1 MLISTSTENSIIT
14 TYILSRLLDKGELKN
29 VCQYYQ
35 DSPLT
40 HYCAIN
46 LNSLDVKSIKAGGDI
61 FDYLPLGGII
71 INEKDIKELALREAY
86 IEARSSYQY
95 PSLINPDMTPMN
107 DSPSIKN
114 EYFKIYNELFVE
126 EAIISSISWTGFSL
140 VLKQNLTERVYDEV
154 VLAMK
159 ETNNLL
165 IANNDQATIL
175 CHKFCEEYDD
185 HFQDENH

>member
-1 MLISTSTENSIIT
+1 
-14 TYILSRLLDKGELKN
+14 
-29 VCQYYQ
+29 
-35 DSPLT
+35 
-40 HYCAIN
+40 
-46 LNSLDVKSIKAGGDI
+46 
-61 FDYLPLGGII
+61 
-71 INEKDIKELALREAY
+71 
-86 IEARSSYQY
+86 
-95 PSLINPDMTPMN
+95 MTPMN